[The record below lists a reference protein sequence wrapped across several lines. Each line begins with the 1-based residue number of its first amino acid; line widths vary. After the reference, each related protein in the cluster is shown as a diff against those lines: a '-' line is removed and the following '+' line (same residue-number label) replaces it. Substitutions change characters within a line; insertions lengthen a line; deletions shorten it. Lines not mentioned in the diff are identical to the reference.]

1 MKSIFWK
8 KEKVYFKI
16 FFSWSIFNIFFIFFI
31 CNTVLIS
38 VEQQSTSVVHM
49 HMYHY
54 MYTESLYTY
63 IHTHTHT
70 HIHILLQC
78 SFANILF
85 HYGLSQ
91 DIELLN
97 IVPWTIQW
105 NLVVLFKNVTTK
117 WTTQFY
123 FSSGRYHACISALYF
138 TYPFFSVFIFAL
150 INLLQG

>member
-1 MKSIFWK
+1 M
-8 KEKVYFKI
+8 
-16 FFSWSIFNIFFIFFI
+16 
-31 CNTVLIS
+31 LIS

-63 IHTHTHT
+63 IHTHT

-97 IVPWTIQW
+97 IVPWTIQR
-105 NLVVLFKNVTTK
+105 NLVLFKNVTT
-117 WTTQFY
+117 
-123 FSSGRYHACISALYF
+123 R
-138 TYPFFSVFIFAL
+138 
-150 INLLQG
+150 